1 RLISWEKVEFSY
13 SLKDRDILVKGE
25 PILIIET
32 EALDILKGERT
43 ALNFLSRLSGIATL
57 TKKYVDLTHPFKVK
71 ILDTRKTT
79 PNLRLLEKY
88 AVKIGG
94 GFNHRFALDDGI
106 LIKDNHIK
114 ACGGVKEAVARVRR
128 NLSPFKKI
136 EVETARLSQVE
147 AALAAKADIIMLDNM
162 SMEEIKEYY
171 RLPPH
176 LNPLPHGERE
186 GRGEK
191 LNSYAIKLIKEN
203 NGTAIILML
212 VVVSVLF
219 IFTSFLVRKVII
231 NTTMVEKSG
240 QEQESYAI
248 AKQGILYALDKLNTW
263 PGTAP
268 DYDSTEWLNDENWEE
283 EDWNSY

>member
-1 RLISWEKVEFSY
+1 MLDLALIRPLIQSALKEDIGRGDITSEAIISSPSRSKAEIVAEEKGILAGVELAKEVFRLISREKVEFSY

-25 PILIIET
+25 PILVVKSET
-32 EALDILKGERT
+32 LNILEGERT

-128 NLSPFKKI
+128 SLSPFKKI
-136 EVETARLSQVE
+136 EVEAARLSQVE
-147 AALAAKADIIMLDNM
+147 EALAAKADIIMLDNM
-162 SMEEIKEYY
+162 SIEETK
-171 RLPPH
+171 R
-176 LNPLPHGERE
+176 
-186 GRGEK
+186 
-191 LNSYAIKLIKEN
+191 AVKLIRESNK
-203 NGTAIILML
+203 GTLIEVSGGVNLESVVEIARTKVDLISVGQLTHSARSLKMSLNLM
-212 VVVSVLF
+212 
-219 IFTSFLVRKVII
+219 
-231 NTTMVEKSG
+231 
-240 QEQESYAI
+240 ES
-248 AKQGILYALDKLNTW
+248 
-263 PGTAP
+263 
-268 DYDSTEWLNDENWEE
+268 
-283 EDWNSY
+283 

>member
-1 RLISWEKVEFSY
+1 MLDLALVRPLIQSALKEDIGRGDITSEAIICSPSRGKAEIVAEEEGILAGVELAREVFRLISWEKVEFSY

-25 PILIIET
+25 PILIVKSET
-32 EALDILKGERT
+32 LNILKGERT

-128 NLSPFKKI
+128 SSSPFKKI
-136 EVETARLSQVE
+136 EVEVDDLSQVE
-147 AALAAKADIIMLDNM
+147 EALAAKADIIMLDNM
-162 SMEEIKEYY
+162 SIEEIKE
-171 RLPPH
+171 
-176 LNPLPHGERE
+176 
-186 GRGEK
+186 
-191 LNSYAIKLIKEN
+191 AVKLIRESDKEALIEVS
-203 NGTAIILML
+203 GGIDLASAVEIARTKVDL
-212 VVVSVLF
+212 VSVGQL
-219 IFTSFLVRKVII
+219 THSARSLKMSLNLLV
-231 NTTMVEKSG
+231 
-240 QEQESYAI
+240 
-248 AKQGILYALDKLNTW
+248 
-263 PGTAP
+263 
-268 DYDSTEWLNDENWEE
+268 
-283 EDWNSY
+283 

>member
-1 RLISWEKVEFSY
+1 MLDLALIRPLIQSALKEDIGRGDITSQAIIFPSSCGKAEIVAEEKGILAGVELAKEVFRLISWEKVEFSY

-57 TKKYVDLTHPFKVK
+57 TFKVK

-128 NLSPFKKI
+128 SSSPFKKI
-136 EVETARLSQVE
+136 EVEAARLSQVE
-147 AALAAKADIIMLDNM
+147 EALAAKVDIIMLDNM
-162 SMEEIKEYY
+162 SIEEIK
-171 RLPPH
+171 R
-176 LNPLPHGERE
+176 
-186 GRGEK
+186 
-191 LNSYAIKLIKEN
+191 AVKLIRESNK
-203 NGTAIILML
+203 GTLIEVSGGVNLESVVEIARAKVDLISVGQLTHSARSLKMSLNLM
-212 VVVSVLF
+212 
-219 IFTSFLVRKVII
+219 
-231 NTTMVEKSG
+231 
-240 QEQESYAI
+240 ES
-248 AKQGILYALDKLNTW
+248 
-263 PGTAP
+263 
-268 DYDSTEWLNDENWEE
+268 
-283 EDWNSY
+283 